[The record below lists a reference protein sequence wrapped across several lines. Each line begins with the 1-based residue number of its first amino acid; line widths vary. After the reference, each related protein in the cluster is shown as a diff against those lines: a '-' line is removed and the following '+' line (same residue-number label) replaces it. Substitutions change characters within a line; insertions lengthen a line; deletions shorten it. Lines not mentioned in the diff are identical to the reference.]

1 MAIERQQEREAATI
15 NTLKECAHAESH
27 HALTCTREVFKQ
39 ALIDGRCLFNS
50 FRTLVL

>member
-15 NTLKECAHAESH
+15 NTLEECAHAESH
-27 HALTCTREVFKQ
+27 HALTCAREVFKQ
-39 ALIDGRCLFNS
+39 SLVDGGCFLYP